1 MVRRL
6 ACILLLE
13 LRKEFKVP
21 SDGETATLLYSA
33 GFSSDDVDK
42 LEEKVQEMV
51 AVGSR
56 YKNLEKEIG
65 LGVAFVLGTS
75 IPESS
80 YAVTSPPR
88 SDYAETPRWK
98 KLLPKSG
105 PKFTEFIDHA
115 NKTSLPALAAQYSN
129 LRTAVIET
137 QLCVYRR
144 SQSSLETALGSP
156 SFGTSEMF

>member
-21 SDGETATLLYSA
+21 SDGETATLLYNA

-80 YAVTSPPR
+80 
-88 SDYAETPRWK
+88 WK

-115 NKTSLPALAAQYSN
+115 KKTSLPALAAQYSN

-156 SFGTSEMF
+156 SFGTSGMF